1 MDADFAAGGPLAATE
16 EKRWRGAIGVGS
28 EEVSAALRT
37 RADRASAASSDLQV
51 TDSKSIRSKT
61 RIGPLGEFPMADE
74 RHDWFLNQ
82 IFRHRAAL
90 HRYLRKFTSGAED
103 IEDLVQETYVRVYA
117 LPDYRAVN
125 SSKAL
130 LFRIAHNLAV
140 ERARRQSIQA
150 TDSMADLELLSVYS
164 SEAPPEQQIDA
175 RRRFE
180 SFCAAVDRLPP
191 LCRRVF
197 VLRKVY
203 KLSHAEISEV
213 LGVSHSTIEK
223 HVAKGL
229 MRCRDYL
236 QQQGLLGAVDTTD
249 AKGQSESL
257 RRASDGG
264 KVE

>member
-1 MDADFAAGGPLAATE
+1 M
-16 EKRWRGAIGVGS
+16 
-28 EEVSAALRT
+28 
-37 RADRASAASSDLQV
+37 
-51 TDSKSIRSKT
+51 TD
-61 RIGPLGEFPMADE
+61 G
-74 RHDWFLNQ
+74 RHEWFLNQ
-82 IFRHRAAL
+82 IFRHREAL
-90 HRYLRKFTSGAED
+90 HRYLRRFTSGAED

-117 LPDYRAVN
+117 LPDYHAVE

-140 ERARRQSIQA
+140 ERARRRQSQA
-150 TDSMADLELLSVYS
+150 TDAVADFEPLNVST
-164 SEAPPEQQIDA
+164 SEAPPDEQVDA

-180 SFCAAVDRLPP
+180 AFCAAVDRLPP

-229 MRCRDYL
+229 IRCRDYL
-236 QQQGLLGAVDTTD
+236 RETGLLDMNETTGGERS
-249 AKGQSESL
+249 ASSAL
-257 RRASDGG
+257 RRAGDGG
-264 KVE
+264 DAE

>member
-1 MDADFAAGGPLAATE
+1 MT
-16 EKRWRGAIGVGS
+16 
-28 EEVSAALRT
+28 
-37 RADRASAASSDLQV
+37 
-51 TDSKSIRSKT
+51 
-61 RIGPLGEFPMADE
+61 DE
-74 RHDWFLNQ
+74 RHEWFQNQ

-90 HRYLRKFTSGAED
+90 YRYLRKFTSGAED

-117 LPDYRAVN
+117 LADFQTVGSPQ
-125 SSKAL
+125 AL

-140 ERARRQSIQA
+140 ERARRRKSQA
-150 TDSMADLELLSVYS
+150 TDVVGDFDRLTVYS
-164 SEAPPEQQIDA
+164 SEAPADEQIDG

-203 KLSHAEISEV
+203 RLSHDEIAEV

-229 MRCRDYL
+229 IRCRDYL
-236 QQQGLLGAVDTTD
+236 RDAGLADTMD
-249 AKGQSESL
+249 AKDRAQSP
-257 RRASDGG
+257 RRVRDAGDG
-264 KVE
+264 E

>member
-1 MDADFAAGGPLAATE
+1 
-16 EKRWRGAIGVGS
+16 
-28 EEVSAALRT
+28 
-37 RADRASAASSDLQV
+37 
-51 TDSKSIRSKT
+51 
-61 RIGPLGEFPMADE
+61 MADE

-90 HRYLRKFTSGAED
+90 HRYLRHFTSGAED
-103 IEDLVQETYVRVYA
+103 IEDLVQETYLRVYA
-117 LPDYRAVN
+117 LPDFHAVN

-140 ERARRQSIQA
+140 ERARRQKAQA
-150 TDSMADLELLSVYS
+150 TDSMADLELSSVYS
-164 SEAPPEQQIDA
+164 SEAPPEEQLDA
-175 RRRFE
+175 GRRFE

-236 QQQGLLGAVDTTD
+236 RELGLLETMETMDVKAQPAG
-249 AKGQSESL
+249 
-257 RRASDGG
+257 RRRSGDGG
-264 KVE
+264 DTE